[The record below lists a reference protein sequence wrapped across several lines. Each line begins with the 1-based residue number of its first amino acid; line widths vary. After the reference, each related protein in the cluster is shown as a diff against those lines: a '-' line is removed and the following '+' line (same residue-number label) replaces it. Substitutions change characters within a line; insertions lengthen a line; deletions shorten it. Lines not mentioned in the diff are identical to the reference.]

1 MRKSFAVLILAV
13 GVLVGYALHTVPV
26 EAQVPQ
32 SEWFAFNHGE
42 WVTLLTDLPQSVISC
57 KVTRV
62 ENGFMGCARDDQQ
75 RQSPQWVNLRFV
87 KTITPRER

>member
-26 EAQVPQ
+26 EAQVPP

-42 WVTLLTDLPQSVISC
+42 SVTLLTDLPQSVISC

-62 ENGFMGCARDDQQ
+62 ENGFMGCAREDQ
-75 RQSPQWVNLRFV
+75 RQSPQWINLRFV

>member
-13 GVLVGYALHTVPV
+13 GVLIGYTLHTVPV
-26 EAQVPQ
+26 EAQVPP
-32 SEWFAFNHGE
+32 SEWFPFNIGE
-42 WVTLLTDLPQSVISC
+42 SVTLFADLPQSVIQC

-62 ENGFMGCARDDQQ
+62 ENGFIGCARDDQ
-75 RQSPQWVNLRFV
+75 RQSAQWINLRFV

>member
-13 GVLVGYALHTVPV
+13 GVLVGYALHTVSV

-32 SEWFAFNHGE
+32 SEWFAFNVGE
-42 WVTLLTDLPQSVISC
+42 SVTLLADLPQSQISC

-62 ENGFMGCARDDQQ
+62 ENGFIGCARDDQ
-75 RQSPQWVNLRFV
+75 RQSAQWINLRFV

>member
-1 MRKSFAVLILAV
+1 MRKSFAVLMLAV
-13 GVLVGYALHTVPV
+13 GVLVGYALRTVPV

-32 SEWFAFNHGE
+32 SEWFAFNVGE
-42 WVTLLTDLPQSVISC
+42 SVTLFVDMPESQRAC

-62 ENGFMGCARDDQQ
+62 ENGFIGCARDDQ
-75 RQSPQWVNLRFV
+75 RQSAQWINLRFV